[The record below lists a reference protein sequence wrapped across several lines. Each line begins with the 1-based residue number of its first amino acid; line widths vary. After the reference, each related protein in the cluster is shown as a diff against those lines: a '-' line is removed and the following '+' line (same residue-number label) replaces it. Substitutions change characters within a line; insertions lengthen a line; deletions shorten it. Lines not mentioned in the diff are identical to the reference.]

1 MAKKRSRIRV
11 VKVKE
16 ACYFCKEGRSPSFSD
31 TQMLRRFL
39 SERNKIISRARTGV
53 CARHQRDL
61 GRSIKH
67 ARHLALL
74 PFIAREA

>member
-11 VKVKE
+11 IKVKE
-16 ACYFCKEGRSPSFSD
+16 SCSFCKEGKAP
-31 TQMLRRFL
+31 TYTEVAVLGRFL
-39 SERNKIISRARTGV
+39 SDRNKIISRARTGV

-74 PFIAREA
+74 PFSSNHS